1 MSKASQNVL
10 RGIRQD
16 PAAVALAKEVEALE
30 AANSELKVRDSNV
43 TFHSRNVMAV
53 NQDLAQ
59 KLAEAERKLA
69 GLKAYAEKLRVWLE
83 NDEPGF
89 DLIDELWAVV
99 NILDGKGE

>member
-1 MSKASQNVL
+1 MSETKMRGVVAFL
-10 RGIRQD
+10 RESFLSDGAEGD
-16 PAAVALAKEVEALE
+16 SVHELADGYESLE
-30 AANSELKVRDSNV
+30 S
-43 TFHSRNVMAV
+43 
-53 NQDLAQ
+53 

>member
-1 MSKASQNVL
+1 MSRESELAK
-10 RGIRQD
+10 
-16 PAAVALAKEVEALE
+16 VALALGATVESIEPDPAVAKALIE
-30 AANSELKVRDSNV
+30 AAIARDEC
-43 TFHSRNVMAV
+43 A
-53 NQDLAQ
+53 DLRTQ
-59 KLAEAERKLA
+59 LAEAERKLA